1 MEEKELEKEIYKILG
16 IKEGSL
22 KSNSGNDWE
31 RAKNQIL
38 EEEKRKLF
46 EKNDFNTKQNYLTM
60 EKSNEL
66 YNIAL
71 KSSSVFEQDNKIQ
84 IAKRDDLKENEIDE
98 LIKYGDKDVL
108 INITKFQ
115 KLNEN
120 QITNSIEKHTY
131 LTIKNI
137 VENQNINKEQLSTMI
152 KIMSNSRIY
161 KDLMEK
167 VNKKYNIQLDNE
179 NNGEIKQITEKKQS
193 PIFQKHNELKEVESE
208 SETFINTDSNEI
220 SFEKLDELNEKNK
233 SLLKE
238 CTLTKEDVTL
248 PNLNSKYKTVD
259 TSKDNDV
266 NEKKE
271 VKSSNHK
278 QR

>member
-46 EKNDFNTKQNYLTM
+46 ERNDFDTKQNYLTM
-60 EKSNEL
+60 EKNNEL
-66 YNIAL
+66 YIIAL
-71 KSSSVFEQDNKIQ
+71 KSSSVFEQFNKTQ
-84 IAKRDDLKENEIDE
+84 IAKRDDLEEKEIDE

-120 QITNSIEKHTY
+120 QIDKSIEKHTY
-131 LTIKNI
+131 NAIKNI
-137 VENQNINKEQLSTMI
+137 IENQNVNEKQLSLMTEIMI
-152 KIMSNSRIY
+152 DSRIY
-161 KDLMEK
+161 KDLMKK
-167 VNKKYNIQLDNE
+167 VNEKYNIGFDVIVE
-179 NNGEIKQITEKKQS
+179 EKQV
-193 PIFQKHNELKEVESE
+193 PIFQSNYKTEEVKEEN
-208 SETFINTDSNEI
+208 ISNET
-220 SFEKLDELNEKNK
+220 EKTETNANEVSID
-233 SLLKE
+233 SLLKLNDKNKE
-238 CTLTKEDVTL
+238 LLKESVIAKEDSKL
-248 PNLNSKYKTVD
+248 SNLNS
-259 TSKDNDV
+259 NNNN
-266 NEKKE
+266 NEKENTKKE
-271 VKSSNHK
+271 EVRNSTYK